1 MIPRYQRILF
11 AVLLGSSILMAAY
24 LIHLHHKRMAQLAA
38 LSDATPISA
47 PYAADA
53 ETVTLAIANDA
64 DGTITA
70 SDDLVALPTEP
81 GARTRAL
88 LEHLLATYTL
98 PQSTHPLAGGPS
110 IDDVFLLPA
119 EPPQPK
125 PAEPPLFTAP
135 DATDNSDSAGSSS
148 QLAVINLHGSFV
160 QGHPSGVLPEMLT
173 LQSILGTLHANLPQI
188 TKVRFLVDG
197 QQAQTL
203 AGHVALDRIYTV
215 TDTTTS
221 PAPSTPATT
230 GDNTQ

>member
-1 MIPRYQRILF
+1 
-11 AVLLGSSILMAAY
+11 
-24 LIHLHHKRMAQLAA
+24 
-38 LSDATPISA
+38 
-47 PYAADA
+47 
-53 ETVTLAIANDA
+53 
-64 DGTITA
+64 
-70 SDDLVALPTEP
+70 
-81 GARTRAL
+81 
-88 LEHLLATYTL
+88 
-98 PQSTHPLAGGPS
+98 
-110 IDDVFLLPA
+110 
-119 EPPQPK
+119 
-125 PAEPPLFTAP
+125 
-135 DATDNSDSAGSSS
+135 
-148 QLAVINLHGSFV
+148 V